1 MGPGFESLKV
11 HQEKRDAFLHLFFLA
26 TFVGG
31 ELLVRPIAKQ
41 WHEPRRGEVVPESLL
56 LHSSFSLVAL
66 SGEEPHPN
74 DKVGKNEMLFS
85 DVGSLRRRRHEER
98 SDEVVPES
106 AHTPQG
112 AYFVPVLSVRPAEGA
127 AKNKASA
134 CPFIQTRPLS
144 PRNFFCHANSSR
156 RSKIVGEGCGRAGSS
171 CAFERFMILS
181 YSVENGRQNASNFS
195 P

>member
-106 AHTPQG
+106 ALVDTNGISIRRKAPRRRRCEKYSSIVSFQ
-112 AYFVPVLSVRPAEGA
+112 ANRASFVA
-127 AKNKASA
+127 N
-134 CPFIQTRPLS
+134 FYPL
-144 PRNFFCHANSSR
+144 C
-156 RSKIVGEGCGRAGSS
+156 RSGQKMEKVGEGRAQAGSS
-171 CAFERFMILS
+171 
-181 YSVENGRQNASNFS
+181 
-195 P
+195 

>member
-26 TFVGG
+26 TFAGG

-85 DVGSLRRRRHEER
+85 DVGSLRRRRHEPR

-106 AHTPQG
+106 ALIYKKYFFVGRCPPPKALQKYSSVFFIANG
-112 AYFVPVLSVRPAEGA
+112 ASFVA
-127 AKNKASA
+127 N
-134 CPFIQTRPLS
+134 FYPL
-144 PRNFFCHANSSR
+144 C
-156 RSKIVGEGCGRAGSS
+156 RSGQKMEKVGEGRVQAVFA

>member
-41 WHEPRRGEVVPESLL
+41 WHE
-56 LHSSFSLVAL
+56 
-66 SGEEPHPN
+66 
-74 DKVGKNEMLFS
+74 
-85 DVGSLRRRRHEER
+85 ER

-112 AYFVPVLSVRPAEGA
+112 VYFVPALSVRPAEGA
-127 AKNKASA
+127 AANKTAA
-134 CPFIQTRPLS
+134 CPFKRTRPLS

-156 RSKIVGEGCGRAGSS
+156 RSKMVGEGRVQAVFARVC
-171 CAFERFMILS
+171 ERFMMLS
-181 YSVENGRQNASNFS
+181 YSVENGDRTHRTFRLNLPFPVNGFHFFHSRFCIS
-195 P
+195 WIGEVLLVCVL

>member
-26 TFVGG
+26 TFVRG

-41 WHEPRRGEVVPESLL
+41 WHEERSDEVVPETLL
-56 LHSSFSLVAL
+56 LHLFFLATFVGGELLVRPIA
-66 SGEEPHPN
+66 
-74 DKVGKNEMLFS
+74 KQW
-85 DVGSLRRRRHEER
+85 HEER

-112 AYFVPVLSVRPAEGA
+112 VYFVPVLSVRPAEGA

-134 CPFIQTRPLS
+134 CPFKRTGPLS
-144 PRNFFCHANSSR
+144 LRIFIHYADPVRKWKR
-156 RSKIVGEGCGRAGSS
+156 WGRDACRPYLPAS
-171 CAFERFMILS
+171 A
-181 YSVENGRQNASNFS
+181 SVL
-195 P
+195 

>member
-31 ELLVRPIAKQ
+31 ERLVRPIAKQ
-41 WHEPRRGEVVPESLL
+41 W
-56 LHSSFSLVAL
+56 
-66 SGEEPHPN
+66 
-74 DKVGKNEMLFS
+74 
-85 DVGSLRRRRHEER
+85 HEER

-106 AHTPQG
+106 ALVDTNGISIRRKAPRRRRCEKYSSIVSFQ
-112 AYFVPVLSVRPAEGA
+112 ANRASFVA
-127 AKNKASA
+127 N
-134 CPFIQTRPLS
+134 FYPL
-144 PRNFFCHANSSR
+144 C
-156 RSKIVGEGCGRAGSS
+156 RSGQKMEKVGEGRVQAVFARVC
-171 CAFERFMILS
+171 ERFMILS

>member
-1 MGPGFESLKV
+1 M
-11 HQEKRDAFLHLFFLA
+11 HLFFLA

-106 AHTPQG
+106 ALVDTNGISIRRKAPRRRRCEKYSSIVSFQ
-112 AYFVPVLSVRPAEGA
+112 ANRASFVA
-127 AKNKASA
+127 N
-134 CPFIQTRPLS
+134 FYPL
-144 PRNFFCHANSSR
+144 C
-156 RSKIVGEGCGRAGSS
+156 RSGQKMEKVGEGRVQAVFARVC
-171 CAFERFMILS
+171 ERFMILS

>member
-41 WHEPRRGEVVPESLL
+41 WHEERSDEVVPETLL
-56 LHSSFSLVAL
+56 LHLFFLATFVGGELLVRPIA
-66 SGEEPHPN
+66 
-74 DKVGKNEMLFS
+74 KQW
-85 DVGSLRRRRHEER
+85 HEER

-106 AHTPQG
+106 ALVDTNGISIRRKAPRRRRCEKYSSIVSFQ
-112 AYFVPVLSVRPAEGA
+112 ANRASFVA
-127 AKNKASA
+127 N
-134 CPFIQTRPLS
+134 FYPL
-144 PRNFFCHANSSR
+144 C
-156 RSKIVGEGCGRAGSS
+156 RSGQKMEKVGEGRGRAGSS
-171 CAFERFMILS
+171 YAFERFMILS